1 MFSHEFSFKK
11 LRENLL
17 VFSRSLSI
25 KRKVDI
31 KLSLFFLE
39 LTFRSG
45 FQIGEPNGDV
55 RKNFATKNA
64 IAAVP
69 AHRRPAAAAGVA
81 ASVAAQV
88 AAHLQ
93 PSVAAMGPAE
103 QTAV

>member
-1 MFSHEFSFKK
+1 MF
-11 LRENLL
+11 LREN
-17 VFSRSLSI
+17 VWQ
-25 KRKVDI
+25 K
-31 KLSLFFLE
+31 KLAFQRHE
-39 LTFRSG
+39 FRSG

-69 AHRRPAAAAGVA
+69 ALRPPAAGVA
-81 ASVAAQV
+81 SAAAQV
-88 AAHLQ
+88 AAQLL

>member
-1 MFSHEFSFKK
+1 MSVSLKKKESFSIFAVTKHQKK
-11 LRENLL
+11 
-17 VFSRSLSI
+17 SRHKTKS
-25 KRKVDI
+25 V
-31 KLSLFFLE
+31 LE

-69 AHRRPAAAAGVA
+69 ALRPPAAGVA
-81 ASVAAQV
+81 SAAAQV
-88 AAHLQ
+88 AAQLL

>member
-11 LRENLL
+11 KENLL

-31 KLSLFFLE
+31 KLSSVLE

-69 AHRRPAAAAGVA
+69 ALRRPAAGVA
-81 ASVAAQV
+81 SAVAQV
-88 AAHLQ
+88 AAQPL

>member
-11 LRENLL
+11 KENLL

-31 KLSLFFLE
+31 KLSLSLE

-69 AHRRPAAAAGVA
+69 AHRRPAAAGVA
-81 ASVAAQV
+81 SLAAQV
-88 AAHLQ
+88 AEHLL
-93 PSVAAMGPAE
+93 PSLAAMGPAE

>member
-1 MFSHEFSFKK
+1 MF
-11 LRENLL
+11 LREN
-17 VFSRSLSI
+17 VWQ
-25 KRKVDI
+25 K
-31 KLSLFFLE
+31 KLAFQRHE
-39 LTFRSG
+39 FRSG

-69 AHRRPAAAAGVA
+69 AHRRPAAAGVA
-81 ASVAAQV
+81 SAAAQV
-88 AAHLQ
+88 AEQLL